1 MGNSRR
7 VLVSELSG
15 RSNIAA
21 MVNRPDVKDDRVL
34 LDKVLQEVCRLE
46 NEGWQ
51 FEAADA
57 SFDLLVDRC
66 AGTFKP
72 QFKKLTYNVDVESSS
87 PEDGNVRTEAT
98 VKLSSWERCSP
109 RSG

>member
-21 MVNRPDVKDDRVL
+21 VVKHPDIKQDRAL
-34 LDKVLQEVCRLE
+34 QEKVLSEICRLE

-51 FEAADA
+51 FEAAEA
-57 SFDLLVDRC
+57 TFDLLVERV
-66 AGTFKP
+66 AGSRQYELVHVGACEGPHRPTA
-72 QFKKLTYNVDVESSS
+72 
-87 PEDGNVRTEAT
+87 R
-98 VKLSSWERCSP
+98 
-109 RSG
+109 RSITCRIGFTM